1 MAIKKQNPIPSHI
14 RFAALA
20 VDVVCFR
27 VREGQLEVLLGKV
40 MSEKNAF
47 KGMWAHIGGLVEVNE
62 TAEQSV
68 DRLLKDKAG
77 INSIYREQLYTF
89 SSIDRDPRGRVVSVA
104 YIALTNSDQVQNLEQ
119 AGVETCWR
127 PVQMLPE
134 LAYDH
139 TAMTAVAVERLA
151 SKVSYTDIARHFMPR
166 EFTLTELQQVYETVL
181 GEGMD
186 KRNFRKKI
194 LAQGM
199 LKDTKRTKKQG
210 VMRPA
215 TLYSFK

>member
-1 MAIKKQNPIPSHI
+1 MAKQNPIPSHI

-27 VREGQLEVLLGKV
+27 VHNGQLEVLLGKV
-40 MSEKNAF
+40 MSNNNAF
-47 KGMWAHIGGLVEVNE
+47 KGQWAHIGGLVEVHE
-62 TAEQSV
+62 TAEESV

-77 INSIYREQLYTF
+77 ITSIYREQLYTF
-89 SSIDRDPRGRVVSVA
+89 SDIDRDPRGRVVSVA
-104 YIALTNSDQVQNLEQ
+104 YIALTHDGELQDLSRG
-119 AGVETCWR
+119 GVETCWR
-127 PVQMLPE
+127 PVTDLPK

-139 TAMTAVAVERLA
+139 NLITDVAIERLA
-151 SKVSYTDIARHFMPR
+151 SKIQYTNIAQHLMPAT
-166 EFTLTELQQVYETVL
+166 FTLSELQQTYEAVV
-181 GEGMD
+181 GEGVD

-194 LAQGM
+194 LAQGI

-215 TLYSFK
+215 TLYAFK